1 MSNRY
6 TSTSKISSGKSLA
19 VFSPLSVANCELWL
33 DAGNAASVT
42 LVSNVVSQWNDL
54 SGNNRHATQGT
65 GNNRPTYSATVNG
78 RNVISFDGVN
88 DSLISGLASSVIT
101 GYATLFCVAR
111 PSASWTTST
120 ANFKSP
126 LLARNADATLGWGMA
141 LYNDAASNRL
151 TLNYLWR
158 GAGGNYSY
166 GPRVDTGSLQV
177 FTAVLAASPQDRRV
191 SGSSGNYTTSLTA
204 GTGGAS
210 NRYLT
215 VGEDPTQ
222 SRYWTDYVAEV
233 LVYSRTL
240 TTAEILSIESYLIS
254 KWGITRQ

>member
-1 MSNRY
+1 MTIRKPSALRASQQ
-6 TSTSKISSGKSLA
+6 TIA
-19 VFSPLSVANCELWL
+19 AFSPLSVANCELWL
-33 DAGNAASVT
+33 DASDSTSVT
-42 LVSNVVSQWNDL
+42 LVSSAVSQWNDL

-65 GNNRPTYSATVNG
+65 GNNRPAYSATVNG
-78 RNVISFDGVN
+78 RRVITFDGVN

-111 PSASWTTST
+111 PSSSWTTST
-120 ANFKSP
+120 ANFKCP
-126 LLARNADATLGWGMA
+126 LAARNADATFGWGMA

-151 TLNYLWR
+151 ILNYLWR
-158 GAGGNYSY
+158 GNGGNYSY
-166 GPRVDTGSLQV
+166 GPRVDVGSLQV
-177 FTAVLAASPQDRRV
+177 LAAVFSASPQDRRV
-191 SGSSGNYTTSLTA
+191 SGSSGNYTTSITA

-233 LVYSRTL
+233 LVYSRAL
-240 TTAEILSIESYLIS
+240 STAEMLSIEAYLIA
-254 KWGITRQ
+254 KWGIIRQ

>member
-1 MSNRY
+1 MTTRSA
-6 TSTSKISSGKSLA
+6 STSRIATGRSLA
-19 VFSPLSVANCELWL
+19 TFSPLSVANCELWL
-33 DAGNAASVT
+33 DAANVASVT
-42 LVSNVVSQWNDL
+42 LVSSAVSAWNDL

-65 GNNRPTYSATVNG
+65 ANNRPTYADKING
-78 RNVISFDGVN
+78 KSVLTFDGVN

-111 PSASWTTST
+111 PSSSWTTST
-120 ANFKSP
+120 ANFKCP
-126 LLARNADATLGWGMA
+126 LLARNSDATFGWGLA

-151 TLNYLWR
+151 ALNFLWR

-166 GPRVDTGSLQV
+166 GPRVDIGSLQV
-177 FTAVLAASPQDRRV
+177 FAAVLAASPQDRRV

-233 LVYSRTL
+233 LAYSRAL
-240 TTAEILSIESYLIS
+240 TTAEVLSIESYLIA
-254 KWGITRQ
+254 KWGISRQ